1 MPTDPS
7 IFKAY
12 DIRGIYPSQM
22 DDMTAY
28 EVGLAFA
35 NLIQKE
41 KNRTDVNLVVGR
53 DMRLSGPSL
62 KTELIRGITEAGANV
77 IDVDLASTP
86 TFYFAVAYYG
96 YDGGVQISASHNPG
110 EYNGFKMVRA
120 NAVPVSGDSG
130 IMDIKAAVVEKN
142 FTKAATPGT
151 ITTKE
156 GVLAELIQVET
167 KDIDVSAIKP
177 FTIVVD
183 PSNAMGSLDIEAIF
197 AKLPCKIIKMNWEL
211 DGSFPNHEADPLK
224 EENLDQLRERVV
236 HEKAD
241 FGISPDGDADRVFFV
256 DGNGK
261 TFSQALLRG
270 IMAQIAVKENPGAT
284 ICYDIRPGKITR
296 DLIDEVGG
304 KASVTKVGHS
314 LIKEQMIRENAVFG
328 GESSGHYF
336 YQFPYGTFEA
346 PAVLILKF
354 LQFLSTSGMTL
365 AELAAK
371 YDRYVHS
378 GEINSKVADKDEK
391 IKALAE
397 KYQDAEISYLDGIT
411 VTYPTWWFNV
421 RGSNTEPALRLNLE
435 AVDAATMQE
444 KRDEV
449 LALIR
454 S

>member
-22 DDMTAY
+22 DDITAY

-53 DMRLSGPSL
+53 DMRLSGPNL

-77 IDVDLASTP
+77 IDIDLASTP

-256 DGNGK
+256 DSNGK

-314 LIKEQMIRENAVFG
+314 LIKEQMIKENAVFG

-365 AELAAK
+365 TELAAK

-378 GEINSKVADKDEK
+378 GEINSKVVDKDKK

-454 S
+454 N

>member
-53 DMRLSGPSL
+53 DMRLSGPNL

-77 IDVDLASTP
+77 IDIDLASTP

-256 DGNGK
+256 DSNGK

-314 LIKEQMIRENAVFG
+314 LIKEQMIKENAVFG

-365 AELAAK
+365 TELAAK

-378 GEINSKVADKDEK
+378 GEINSKVVDKDKK

-454 S
+454 N